1 MQGQVDGEHGEV
13 EVDEENVILKN
24 RLETH
29 EIGIRSVDQP

>member
-1 MQGQVDGEHGEV
+1 MQGQVDRERGEV
-13 EVDEENVILKN
+13 EVDEEKVMLKN